1 MYMNDNIK
9 NIANFNYAKTER
21 PPCIARRASFFL
33 LLDRERGNKD
43 LPERRQSF
51 EHKLLKR
58 VNLVFTRQTG
68 FSIKRHPFIDK
79 HLKLRARLLEKL
91 TVENL

>member
-1 MYMNDNIK
+1 MNDYIK
-9 NIANFNYAKTER
+9 NIANLITSLCKNGKTTLYSEE
-21 PPCIARRASFFL
+21 SL
-33 LLDRERGNKD
+33 LFSSSDREGGNKD

-51 EHKLLKR
+51 EFKLLKR
-58 VNLVFTRQTG
+58 VNLVFSRQTG